1 MLTDHTLNKW
11 AELLDERAFW
21 EGPTTLERYELAE
34 LHSMARELIQ
44 VRRTAATV
52 IEQQAEIE
60 RLRTAAAQLL
70 DNYGFCSDG
79 SDHYREVPVKDIEA
93 LSAALGATQ

>member
-1 MLTDHTLNKW
+1 MQQVMRYKKVSGG
-11 AELLDERAFW
+11 
-21 EGPTTLERYELAE
+21 EGC
-34 LHSMARELIQ
+34 SDIMA
-44 VRRTAATV
+44 VRPDGRWIKSQDYDALAATV

-60 RLRTAAAQLL
+60 RLREAAKRLL

-79 SDHYREVPVKDIEA
+79 SDHYREVPVEDIEA